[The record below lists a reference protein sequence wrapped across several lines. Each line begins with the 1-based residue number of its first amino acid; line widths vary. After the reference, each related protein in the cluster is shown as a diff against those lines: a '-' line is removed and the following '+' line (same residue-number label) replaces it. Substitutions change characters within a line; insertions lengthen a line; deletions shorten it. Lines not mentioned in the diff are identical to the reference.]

1 VKKIL
6 FILLVAIPV
15 VFIGVWIAVPPDTVQ
30 GLLEDFGDGGPITI
44 QAMGF
49 KKGLLYRFSAD
60 RLLVQH
66 RQKPVVSFENV
77 SLRIHPSSLIT
88 LRMRSSLNGET
99 GGGEINGMLDLAKK
113 ETRAEIDLK
122 GVQISEVPFF
132 SKNGIEGSGILSGT
146 YTMIEEKGRLE
157 FLVTDA
163 KLKPV
168 VLAGNT
174 IPLNFFHT
182 VRGYMDISNSEL
194 EDVSVSFEGEDIY
207 ARMKG
212 KVQDAFANLAIE
224 VMPEAGIAKNPLFL
238 HEFKQYEVSP
248 GYYVIPV
255 RGPLSVSA

>member
-1 VKKIL
+1 MKKTL
-6 FILLVAIPV
+6 FVLLVAVPV
-15 VFIGVWIAVPPDTVQ
+15 LFIGVWIAVPPDTVQ
-30 GLLEDFGDGGPITI
+30 GLLEDFGDGESITI
-44 QAMGF
+44 QTEGF

-66 RQKPVVSFENV
+66 RHNPIVSFQNV
-77 SLRIHPSSLIT
+77 SLRISPSSLIT
-88 LRMRSSLNGET
+88 LRMRSLLKGEI
-99 GGGEINGMLDLAKK
+99 GGGEINGTLDLAKK
-113 ETRAEIDLK
+113 DMRVEIDME
-122 GVQISEVPFF
+122 GIRIDAVPFF
-132 SKNGIEGSGILSGT
+132 SKNGIKGSGIISGT
-146 YTMIEEKGRLE
+146 YTMIEEKGHLE
-157 FLVTDA
+157 FLVEDA

-168 VLAGNT
+168 VLTGKT

-182 VRGYMDISNSEL
+182 VRGYIDVRNSKL
-194 EDVSVSFEGEDIY
+194 EAVSVSFEGKDIY

-255 RGPLSVSA
+255 RGPLVA